1 MEKLSSSKNN
11 LMQDPVLSKST
22 KYGRYLFLGAAI
34 IFVVCIV
41 TQVFLAGMA
50 VFVDP
55 VNWSKHV
62 AFVRIFNFL
71 PLLMLLFAIIGKLG
85 KDLYSVTT
93 AMIIM
98 IVLQYITANLT
109 DVVPYLSALHVI
121 FALMLFGASTNTV
134 RMSWKKITVKDSIQ
148 TGG

>member
-1 MEKLSSSKNN
+1 MENSSSSNNN
-11 LMQDPVLSKST
+11 LTQGPLLSNSS
-22 KYGRYLFLGAAI
+22 KYGRYLFLVAAI
-34 IFVVCIV
+34 IFVGCIV

-71 PLLMLLFAIIGKLG
+71 PVLMLLCAIVGKLG
-85 KDLYSVTT
+85 KDVYSVTI

-98 IVLQYITANLT
+98 IILQYITANLT

-134 RMSWKKITVKDSIQ
+134 RMVWKKITNKSEE
-148 TGG
+148 